1 MEYTILPLGP
11 EHLAQCALIEQSA
24 QDPWNLAQLQ
34 EELDCQQSGGAARL
48 FVALHPQT
56 GQVAGLAAW
65 QLAAGEASLYTLTT
79 HPQLRRQGVGRCLL
93 AHCLAE
99 LTAQGAQ
106 AAFLEVRASN
116 LAAQQLYRQLGFA
129 EAGRRRNFYADP
141 REDGLVM
148 CRTLP

>member
-24 QDPWNLAQLQ
+24 QDPWTLAQLQ

-79 HPQLRRQGVGRCLL
+79 HPQRRRQGVGRCLL